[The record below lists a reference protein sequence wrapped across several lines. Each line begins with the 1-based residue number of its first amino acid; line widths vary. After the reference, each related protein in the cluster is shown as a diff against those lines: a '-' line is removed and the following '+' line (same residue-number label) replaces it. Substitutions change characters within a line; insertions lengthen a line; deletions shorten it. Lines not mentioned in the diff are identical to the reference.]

1 MNHVIPPGRPVR
13 HLWWLIPLTLFIVVP
28 TLLAAGVFSCLSLRG
43 EARTLRAS
51 LGEVPSL
58 RCEKKIEL
66 SIGPGVFGAARLG
79 ISFLDVEPEIRAALS
94 SVRALTVG
102 VYELQNRGT
111 PPSKTGLLASADQA
125 MDEQGWE
132 RMIVVMNRDELI
144 AIYTPRDT
152 TDTEEIELCLAV
164 VNHHEMVIVSGRA
177 DPTPLLE
184 FALDQAEPSANL
196 QFRF

>member
-1 MNHVIPPGRPVR
+1 MNHVIPARRPVR

-43 EARTLRAS
+43 EARTLRDS
-51 LGEVPSL
+51 LGEPPSL
-58 RCEKKIEL
+58 RCQKKIEL

-79 ISFLDVEPEIRAALS
+79 ISFLDVEPEIRAALG

-125 MDEQGWE
+125 MDEHGWE

-152 TDTEEIELCLAV
+152 TDTGEIELCLAV
-164 VNHHEMVIVSGRA
+164 VHHHEIVIVSGRA